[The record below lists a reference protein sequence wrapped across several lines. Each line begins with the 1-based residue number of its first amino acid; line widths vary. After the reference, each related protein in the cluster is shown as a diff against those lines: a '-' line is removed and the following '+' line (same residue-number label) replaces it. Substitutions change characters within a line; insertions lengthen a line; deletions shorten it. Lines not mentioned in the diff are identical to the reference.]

1 LSSPEKRALFDGVD
15 SNLGIVICYCFRYPI
30 KQRTKITKEIDRLID
45 IEHEDAVL
53 RTFILFVQTARL
65 VLKYADT
72 HLYRKTRLSTI
83 KLIVLR
89 TLASNNGVMRPSE
102 IAEWTQTERHNIT
115 TLIDRLKRDGLVR
128 VERNNRD
135 KRFVSVSLTA
145 KGRKVLKQ
153 AMPVAREI
161 VNRVMLSISEGD
173 AVPLEKSL
181 RVLRQNARDGLE
193 DFANRPQ
200 R

>member
-1 LSSPEKRALFDGVD
+1 MANRVHKLKDVD
-15 SNLGIVICYCFRYPI
+15 S
-30 KQRTKITKEIDRLID
+30 
-45 IEHEDAVL
+45 EDTIL
-53 RTFILFVQTARL
+53 RTFILFVQAADTIM
-65 VLKYADT
+65 KYANT
-72 HLYRKTRLSTI
+72 HLYRKERLSII
-83 KLIVLR
+83 KVIVLR
-89 TLASNNGVMRPSE
+89 VLAANDGTMAPSE
-102 IAEWTQTERHNIT
+102 IAEWTFKERHNIT
-115 TLIDRLKRDGLVR
+115 TLIDRMKRDGLVR

-181 RVLRQNARDGLE
+181 RALRQNAHSGLE
-193 DFANRPQ
+193 DLAKRDQPHP

>member
-1 LSSPEKRALFDGVD
+1 MANRVH
-15 SNLGIVICYCFRYPI
+15 
-30 KQRTKITKEIDRLID
+30 RLKD
-45 IEHEDAVL
+45 VSHEDRIL
-53 RTFILFVQTARL
+53 RTFVLFVQAADTIM
-65 VLKYADT
+65 KYANT
-72 HLYRKTRLSTI
+72 HLYRKERLSVI
-83 KLIVLR
+83 KVIVLR
-89 TLASNNGVMRPSE
+89 VLAANGGTMTPSD
-102 IAEWTQTERHNIT
+102 IAEWTFRERHNIT
-115 TLIDRLKRDGLVR
+115 TLIDRMKRDGLVR

-181 RVLRQNARDGLE
+181 RVLRQNAHDGLE
-193 DFANRPQ
+193 HLAKYAQPQ
-200 R
+200 PD